1 LSYRVTFSKDVMGVP
16 FTVASIVVRNARTI
30 DRAQRAAQLRL
41 MRRRHVDDWRQCADA
56 LMIDPGNKNTERLS

>member
-56 LMIDPGNKNTERLS
+56 LMIETQGTRTQNV